1 MSFKIAKV
9 TPGSPAAR
17 SRILPGES
25 LVSVNGK
32 KIRDVLDYRFYTA
45 ERHLH
50 IDIEGLDGRMRT
62 VRVVN
67 RRGGDIGLEFETYL
81 MDKPRSCHNKCI
93 FCFIDQ
99 LPRGMRDTL
108 YFKDDD
114 TRLSFLTGNYVTLT
128 NISDDD
134 ITRIINQRISP
145 INISVHTTDPELR
158 KKMLN
163 NKNAGKVMGYMQRI
177 ADAGLPMNGQIVLC
191 PGVND
196 GEALKRTMQ
205 ELSALYPSLRSVS
218 CVPVGL
224 TRYREGL
231 FPLQGYDEKSAAET
245 VDIIDAFGDE
255 CKKKFGTRLFFAAD
269 EFYIKAKR
277 EIPPAEHYEEFLQ
290 IENGVGMIASFRDEF
305 YGALLAEA
313 DAELKSGTYTVICGA
328 DVYSFLSGL
337 VDELE
342 KRCHNLNIRVQKIDN
357 EFFGTTITVSG
368 LICGCDILSQLRGVE
383 LGEAV
388 LFTKNM
394 LRSGTNV
401 FLDDMTTLELEEKL
415 GVPFVPMENDGGSFF
430 DFFVKGNRTWQNR

>member
-196 GEALKRTMQ
+196 GEALKRTMR

-255 CKKKFGTRLFFAAD
+255 CKKKFGTRLFFAA
-269 EFYIKAKR
+269 
-277 EIPPAEHYEEFLQ
+277 
-290 IENGVGMIASFRDEF
+290 
-305 YGALLAEA
+305 
-313 DAELKSGTYTVICGA
+313 
-328 DVYSFLSGL
+328 
-337 VDELE
+337 
-342 KRCHNLNIRVQKIDN
+342 
-357 EFFGTTITVSG
+357 
-368 LICGCDILSQLRGVE
+368 
-383 LGEAV
+383 
-388 LFTKNM
+388 
-394 LRSGTNV
+394 
-401 FLDDMTTLELEEKL
+401 
-415 GVPFVPMENDGGSFF
+415 
-430 DFFVKGNRTWQNR
+430 